1 MEDRRGSFRSSAD
14 WPVKITTPEE
24 SMEGEVGNVSSKGVF
39 IQCTKPL
46 SPKEKCLLMIEL
58 PSGRGLGE
66 FQGEVV
72 WSTPPGT
79 DDELRPRGMGV
90 RFLW

>member
-1 MEDRRGSFRSSAD
+1 MEDRRASSRTGAD
-14 WPVKITTPEE
+14 WPVKIITSE
-24 SMEGEVGNVSSKGVF
+24 SSTEGEVRNVSSKGVF

-58 PSGRGLGE
+58 PSERGLVE

-72 WSTPPGT
+72 WSTPPAA
-79 DDELRPRGMGV
+79 DDESRPRGMGG

>member
-1 MEDRRGSFRSSAD
+1 MEDRRASSRTSAD

-24 SMEGEVGNVSSKGVF
+24 SMEGEVGNVSSKGAF
-39 IQCTKPL
+39 IHCEKPL
-46 SPKEKCLLMIEL
+46 EAKEKCFLMIEL
-58 PSGRGLGE
+58 PSGRGLVE

-72 WSTPPGT
+72 WSTPPAA
-79 DDELRPRGMGV
+79 DDESRPRGMGV